1 MQIWRL
7 KQSLIYLVVYFFLG
21 DAFNTTY
28 STSSSRL
35 YRMKSKNTTLSKLHI
50 YRFLSFAAQATGIYV
65 RWRVQRRWSLNTK
78 TMLGVVAVSIIA
90 ANIWGMIG
98 IWTTAIGYHHRWEF
112 WLWNIWYGG
121 MMCPWY
127 SYSQTM
133 VFLLSCSLFA
143 TDVLLPLV
151 NPSKNH
157 VLQPPNWPVS
167 TDFRNHTPWQ
177 DFFVLLSL

>member
-1 MQIWRL
+1 
-7 KQSLIYLVVYFFLG
+7 
-21 DAFNTTY
+21 
-28 STSSSRL
+28 
-35 YRMKSKNTTLSKLHI
+35 
-50 YRFLSFAAQATGIYV
+50 
-65 RWRVQRRWSLNTK
+65 
-78 TMLGVVAVSIIA
+78 MLGVVALSIIA

-133 VFLLSCSLFA
+133 VYLPSRFLFA
-143 TDVLLPLV
+143 TDGLLPIV

-157 VLQPPNWPVS
+157 VLQLR
-167 TDFRNHTPWQ
+167 TDQYQQISEITPRGKMFL
-177 DFFVLLSL
+177 FFSLFNIGPCPQRL